1 MKIKYI
7 AKRGGRVSGWVFS
20 ACGASDELNTILGWI
35 NRNITSGTRR
45 ERAPLH
51 SMLDL
56 I

>member
-1 MKIKYI
+1 M
-7 AKRGGRVSGWVFS
+7 KRGGGVSGWVCS
-20 ACGASDELNTILGWI
+20 ASGASDELNTILGWI
-35 NRNITSGTRR
+35 NRNTASGTRR